1 MRAISIP
8 SFGGPEALTLTEV
21 ATPEPAPGQVRIQVA
36 AAGVNRADTL
46 QRLGFYPPPPGESE
60 LPGLE
65 VSGTVQAIGE
75 GVTQW
80 QLGDRVCAL
89 LAGGGYAEYV
99 TVSDGQCLPV
109 PAGVSLIDAAPCGAG
124 CWPIWNVRPWWVP

>member
-21 ATPEPAPGQVRIQVA
+21 PTPEPAPGQVRIQVA

-89 LAGGGYAEYV
+89 LAGGGYDEEPAVEPGRSPAAGGEGPAQSV
-99 TVSDGQCLPV
+99 RAGGCRSVPVSACRSRRV
-109 PAGVSLIDAAPCGAG
+109 
-124 CWPIWNVRPWWVP
+124 

>member
-75 GVTQW
+75 GVTNW
-80 QLGDRVCAL
+80 GTLMA
-89 LAGGGYAEYV
+89 AA
-99 TVSDGQCLPV
+99 TVIATPPIVLTFLIQRRL
-109 PAGVSLIDAAPCGAG
+109 VSGLSFGAVKG
-124 CWPIWNVRPWWVP
+124 